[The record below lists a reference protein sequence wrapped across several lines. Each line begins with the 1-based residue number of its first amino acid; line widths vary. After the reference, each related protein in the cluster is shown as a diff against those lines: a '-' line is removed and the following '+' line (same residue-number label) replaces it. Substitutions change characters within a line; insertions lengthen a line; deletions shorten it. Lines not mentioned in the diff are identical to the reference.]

1 MVDLSNGRGWINP
14 GPAASIARIDK
25 ALGRPLHITEAGRS
39 FFQQQVFYEA
49 WLNGTGNYAL
59 SPYAP
64 SIHQVGDAID
74 TGDWW
79 ELTALLNEHGWFQTV
94 FWPDG
99 SLREGWH
106 FEYDASRDQHI
117 NDHSGENAAPAP
129 AEPEEEDEDMKETYV
144 WWKNAAGKQQNLVYA
159 TGGNGMA
166 DHWESDNGTYNTRV
180 AKAHNL
186 AGPTA
191 EISESHGTALLKKL
205 AEQRAGK

>member
-39 FFQQQVFYEA
+39 FAQQEAFYNA

-64 SIHQVGDAID
+64 SIHQVGAAID
-74 TGDWW
+74 TGDWGQYTW
-79 ELTALLNEHGWFQTV
+79 LLNEHGWFQTV
-94 FWPDG
+94 FWGDG

-117 NDHSGENAAPAP
+117 NDPAAGGNTF
-129 AEPEEEDEDMKETYV
+129 EEDDMITYINV
-144 WWKNAAGKQQNLVYA
+144 QGK
-159 TGGNGMA
+159 GG
-166 DHWESDNGTYNTRV
+166 
-180 AKAHNL
+180 
-186 AGPTA
+186 
-191 EISESHGTALLKKL
+191 SH
-205 AEQRAGK
+205 RAGVFAVMRDNAGNWFAKRFTFDTTDPELQTLDAERLASWQKTMRFFDL